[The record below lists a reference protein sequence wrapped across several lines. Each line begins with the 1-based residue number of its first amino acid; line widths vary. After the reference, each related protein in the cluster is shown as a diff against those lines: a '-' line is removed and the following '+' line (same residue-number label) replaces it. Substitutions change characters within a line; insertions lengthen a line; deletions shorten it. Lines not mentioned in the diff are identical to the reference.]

1 MGSACPARGALPG
14 KMKTILSSRTLDVPD
29 TVEVTV
35 NCRVVTVKGQRV
47 DLQLIEGEEGKQIL
61 VEKWFG
67 KTKQLA
73 SLRTIISHINNMFGG
88 VLQGYRYKMRSV
100 YAHFPINCTI
110 EKAPHRIEI
119 RNFLGEK
126 RPRIVN
132 MLEGVTIKRDKDVK
146 DQYILEGNDIE
157 NVSRS
162 CSLIYTA
169 CLVKKKDIRKFLD
182 GMYVSEKG
190 LIQDGV

>member
-1 MGSACPARGALPG
+1 
-14 KMKTILSSRTLDVPD
+14 VPD

-35 NCRVVTVKGQRV
+35 NCRVVTVKGPRGELSKSFKHQRV
-47 DLQLIEGEEGKQIL
+47 DLQLIEGEKGKQIL

>member
-1 MGSACPARGALPG
+1 MG
-14 KMKTILSSRTLDVPD
+14 TLDVPD

-35 NCRVVTVKGQRV
+35 NCRVVTVKGPRGELSKSFKHQRV

-119 RNFLGEK
+119 RNFLVEK

-132 MLEGVTIKRDKDVK
+132 
-146 DQYILEGNDIE
+146 ILEGNDIE

-162 CSLIYTA
+162 CTLIYTA

>member
-1 MGSACPARGALPG
+1 MG
-14 KMKTILSSRTLDVPD
+14 RTLDVPD

-35 NCRVVTVKGQRV
+35 NCRVVTVKGPRGELSKSFKHQRV
-47 DLQLIEGEEGKQIL
+47 DLQL
-61 VEKWFG
+61 VE
-67 KTKQLA
+67 
-73 SLRTIISHINNMFGG
+73 
-88 VLQGYRYKMRSV
+88 
-100 YAHFPINCTI
+100 
-110 EKAPHRIEI
+110 
-119 RNFLGEK
+119 GEK

-190 LIQDGV
+190 LIQDGM